1 MGIVEMQVH
10 MDCTGCENKIR
21 KALQR
26 VEGVD
31 DVDIDMAMQKVTVTG
46 WTDRDRVLQTVRK
59 TGRRAEFWP
68 FPFVNPEYHILGAQ
82 HYYYLDQFG
91 PPRVLGENGSNGHP
105 ISSYNYYRHGYG
117 GSEYGYMICSS
128 LVLDYLHL

>member
-59 TGRRAEFWP
+59 TGRE
-68 FPFVNPEYHILGAQ
+68 G
-82 HYYYLDQFG
+82 
-91 PPRVLGENGSNGHP
+91 RVLAVP
-105 ISSYNYYRHGYG
+105 V
-117 GSEYGYMICSS
+117 C
-128 LVLDYLHL
+128 